1 MSKGST
7 KGEGN
12 MAQHVKILGILH
24 IIYGALGV
32 FVGLIALVVMGG
44 IASVVGVSDHSPD
57 SALAIPILGGIGAL
71 VFIILLAISLPGII
85 VGFGLLHF
93 KPWARLLTL
102 VLSAFELFS
111 IPFGTAL
118 GIYGFWVLLKP
129 ETEQLFNQ
137 PPLPMAPR
145 V

>member
-1 MSKGST
+1 
-7 KGEGN
+7 
-12 MAQHVKILGILH
+12 MAQHVRILGILH
-24 IIYGALGV
+24 IIYGGLGI
-32 FVGLIALVVMGG
+32 FVGLLVFLIMGG
-44 IASVVGVSDHSPD
+44 IAGLVGVTDHSPD
-57 SALAIPILGGIGAL
+57 SAIAIPILGGIGGL
-71 VFIILLAISLPGII
+71 VFVILLCFSVPGII

-93 KPWARLLTL
+93 KPWSRLLAL
-102 VLSAFELFS
+102 IMSALELFS